1 MTAPNESSPLLPPP
15 AKSGITLDSKTAIP
29 VHIGTVGGYIT
40 SAAVTVWLSSPGG
53 LLDRFLIAIFTG
65 FGAIPNSR
73 VLESSALLYAFTTYV
88 LTSANSI
95 VGVGLGSSGYH
106 HQEPRHA
113 KLFLTGLPY
122 RLTASHQNLL
132 EVFPMFAL
140 VAGLTAA
147 QGPSSALYHQAVAL
161 LALHVFCKA
170 IIFVPAY
177 IKDLGVLRSAAHF
190 IGIGALLGSLYQMTF
205 SAQ

>member
-1 MTAPNESSPLLPPP
+1 M
-15 AKSGITLDSKTAIP
+15 
-29 VHIGTVGGYIT
+29 GGYVA
-40 SAAVTVWLSSPGG
+40 SAIVSVWLSSPAG
-53 LLDRFLIAIFTG
+53 LTDRFLTTFFTVFGSIARNQML
-65 FGAIPNSR
+65 A
-73 VLESSALLYAFTTYV
+73 SSALLYAFTTYV
-88 LTSANSI
+88 FTSANSI

-106 HQEPRHA
+106 HDEPRHA

-122 RLTASHQNLL
+122 RLCASHQNLL

-147 QGPSSALYHQAVAL
+147 QGPSNALYHQGVTL

-170 IIFVPAY
+170 VIFVPAY
-177 IKDLGVLRSAAHF
+177 IKGLGVLRSAAHF
-190 IGIGALLGSLYQMTF
+190 IAIGALLGSLYQMTF